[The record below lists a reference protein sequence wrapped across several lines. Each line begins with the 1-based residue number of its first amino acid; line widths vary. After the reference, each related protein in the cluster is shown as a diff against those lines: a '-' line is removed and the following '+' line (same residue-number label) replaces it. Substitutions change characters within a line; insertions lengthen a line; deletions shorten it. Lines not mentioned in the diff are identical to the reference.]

1 MNEATIKE
9 ALVVNRASSNTLLKD
24 VEADMSYWRT
34 LLRFNREER
43 NIIKTKIA
51 EIEAKLDQEK
61 WKA

>member
-9 ALVVNRASSNTLLKD
+9 ALVIERASSNILLKD

-43 NIIKTKIA
+43 TTIRNKIA
-51 EIEAKLDQEK
+51 ELEAKEDQKK
-61 WKA
+61 WNL